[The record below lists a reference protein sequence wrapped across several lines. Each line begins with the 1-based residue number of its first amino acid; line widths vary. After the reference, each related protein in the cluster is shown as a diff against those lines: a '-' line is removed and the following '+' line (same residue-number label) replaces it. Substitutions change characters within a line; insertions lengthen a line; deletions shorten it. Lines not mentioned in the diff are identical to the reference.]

1 MRSADAAGARP
12 QTRAM
17 PLDLRR
23 DQHGFILA
31 RDARA
36 LGREAAFYEAIRTG
50 ELERIRQ
57 GVYSPRERPSLDES
71 SAERDARRYL
81 ALVRASAYALE
92 RPVYTSYSA
101 AALMGLPIVGS
112 WPDSVYVM
120 SRDRQGSRRRGV
132 IAVARTHEPAVVR
145 VGDLVATSI
154 EFTLVQ
160 LCRHAPLG
168 AALVATD
175 AALLVRRGREA
186 PPPRT
191 TPARLAA
198 EHDRLMPYPGSRR
211 TEAVLPEGRDR
222 GRDSARD
229 GESPGDR
236 GARLRSADAPARALA
251 SRILGVGHT
260 SISIGRASGS
270 PARPTDT
277 ASTSASAAR
286 HPPTRSSTRRIVRMR
301 SAPSCAASPAGTGR
315 TCGGASRSGRSSF
328 GPACRSCGGARTSCD
343 DARAV
348 E

>member
-1 MRSADAAGARP
+1 
-12 QTRAM
+12 M
-17 PLDLRR
+17 PLDLPR

-50 ELERIRQ
+50 ELERIRH
-57 GVYSPRERPSLDES
+57 GVYAPRERPSPDES

-92 RPVYTSYSA
+92 HPVYTSYSA

-132 IAVARTHEPAVVR
+132 IAVARTHEPEEMR
-145 VGDLVATSI
+145 VGDLVATSV

-160 LCRHAPLG
+160 LCRHASLG

-191 TPARLAA
+191 TLARLAA
-198 EHDRLMPYPGSRR
+198 EHDRLLPYPGSRR
-211 TEAVLPEGRDR
+211 TDAVLRRAVTAAETPLETVSRLVIEELGFAAPRLQHELWLPELGRRAYLDFHWPSVGVAGEADGHGKYR
-222 GRDSARD
+222 GRPR
-229 GESPGDR
+229 R
-236 GARLRSADAPARALA
+236 GIHRR
-251 SRILGVGHT
+251 GH
-260 SISIGRASGS
+260 RREGS
-270 PARPTDT
+270 
-277 ASTSASAAR
+277 
-286 HPPTRSSTRRIVRMR
+286 
-301 SAPSCAASPAGTGR
+301 
-315 TCGGASRSGRSSF
+315 
-328 GPACRSCGGARTSCD
+328 
-343 DARAV
+343 
-348 E
+348 